1 MPGETVMIILDK
13 VFNKSV
19 PKPVNLRPGY
29 DLEYVNKYQGNAV
42 VMTIIDL
49 QK

>member
-1 MPGETVMIILDK
+1 MPGQTIKIITDK

-29 DLEYVNKYQGNAV
+29 DLDYVINSRK
-42 VMTIIDL
+42 IWL
-49 QK
+49 L